1 MLSTKQ
7 CPLAQILATK
17 WSPETLHQ
25 NRVLVTEQAPHVGT
39 RTGRM
44 GPNPDFYLSFKNL
57 FFFSCFPFILS
68 QPLILKVTDRGL
80 PDWLV

>member
-25 NRVLVTEQAPHVGT
+25 NRVLVTEQAPHIET
-39 RTGRM
+39 RTGRT
-44 GPNPDFYLSFKNL
+44 GPNPDFYLSFKD
-57 FFFSCFPFILS
+57 PFILMFYIH
-68 QPLILKVTDRGL
+68 PVTATDLKGKGSRAL
-80 PDWLV
+80 